1 MAAEVVLS
9 SILHDLLR
17 NLSLPVQDK
26 LERRQ
31 EDKMAVRDW
40 LRKLKDAAYDAENLV
55 DEFRI
60 EALRRKVENQD
71 GMLKKVGNL
80 FHPLVFRFKMAN
92 KVQELRERFND
103 IAKERNDFH
112 FREGVIEIPPPISTT
127 RETCSYVIESEVYGR
142 DRERRVNRFINQL
155 RK

>member
-1 MAAEVVLS
+1 
-9 SILHDLLR
+9 
-17 NLSLPVQDK
+17 
-26 LERRQ
+26 
-31 EDKMAVRDW
+31 MAVRDW

-127 RETCSYVIESEVYGR
+127 RETCSYVIESEFVIVVKH
-142 DRERRVNRFINQL
+142 RVLACVGKQHDEGCKHSK